1 MTSQDYKNNHSGEL
15 QKTVTVEVLLDFTDD
30 ILLPRIADIIDEKI
44 VASTSVIRNEFRN
57 EISQLNHDL
66 KIYIDQKLGDY
77 TSDIFN
83 RLDKKYQQDKRFK
96 EKMIEILKR
105 SSIATAEEVAYLEGL
120 AGA

>member
-1 MTSQDYKNNHSGEL
+1 MTSQDYKNNNSGEL